1 MKIFN
6 RHIADQLSAYIQNE
20 LTDKQVSNIEN
31 HLATCQKCKK
41 EYEEI
46 EQGIFLAKQLSLS
59 KCPDSLWNGVEHQ
72 LRLQEKATNDR
83 KVYQLLPKLTWS
95 RAFATA
101 AIVIIFYALGVSFIA
116 INKKNSTITNNPE
129 IAKVEKVSIKDPEKG
144 TLPSPSPTP
153 VPNPKI
159 NDPNNVLRQFERGP
173 SVSLHSDVGDPSE
186 LSEQSPKL
194 VGRGF
199 GSKLNTDPSLQ
210 AKSKSRIDARPQRL
224 QTLPMPKIASSKGKS
239 PSLILLNPGVFQP
252 GNVLRTFERGNV
264 VAGLPSDVGSY
275 NFNQNSTQEK
285 IEISAHSLEATIDNR
300 RIANLPINSRNFLD
314 FSLISPNSNKSST
327 ATSAIPFNG
336 QTSRSNNFT
345 IDGLDNNDTSS
356 GHSTFNQVTVD
367 GALVANEGYQAEFG
381 RSTGSVIQEKAT
393 TNGSE
398 TTTSEDPMAFNEEAF
413 KNYGVNVWTKT
424 KKDNFSTF
432 AVDVDTG
439 SYTIARRMLNEG
451 SLPATASV
459 RVEEFVNYF
468 KYQYPSPVT
477 NHPFSLT
484 MEASVSPFNANRHLL
499 RIGLKGR
506 EVTKAERPAT
516 HLTFLVDNSGSMSS
530 EDKLGL
536 VKKSLKILV
545 KNLDPQDTVAITT
558 YAGGV
563 SLVLP
568 PTSIVDKA
576 IILDAIDNLVS
587 GGGTAMEAGID
598 LAYKQ
603 ANASFQEGSINRI
616 IICSDGDANIGKT
629 NHTEILKQ
637 IKSYV
642 DQGITVSTIGF
653 GMGNYKDTMMEQFA
667 NKGNGNYYYV
677 DNISEAKRIFVKQL
691 TGTLQVIAK
700 DVKVQVEFNPTT
712 VSEYRLVGY
721 ENRDIA
727 DEDFRNDKIDAG
739 EIGAGHTVTAIYE
752 VKLRKQP
759 ESNLATVRLRYK
771 TPDAQETTPAQEV
784 EASFD
789 LARLEQNFDTTSED
803 FRFSI
808 AVAAFA
814 EVLRGS
820 FAAKDWSL
828 EKIASIA
835 ATSSQPNDKER
846 QEFLQLVKK
855 AQELKLATS
864 TATPENN

>member
-6 RHIADQLSAYIQNE
+6 RHIADQLSAYLQNE
-20 LTDKQVSNIEN
+20 LTDKQVSQIEK
-31 HLATCQKCKK
+31 HLATCKSCKK

-59 KCPDSLWNGVEHQ
+59 KCPDSLWNGIEHQ
-72 LRLQEKATNDR
+72 LRLQEKATTNTSSS
-83 KVYQLLPKLTWS
+83 VYQLFPKVTWS

-116 INKKNSTITNNPE
+116 INKKNSTITSNTE
-129 IAKVEKVSIKDPEKG
+129 MAKVEKVSIKVPQKES
-144 TLPSPSPTP
+144 LPSPAL
-153 VPNPKI
+153 VPNPEVK
-159 NDPNNVLRQFERGP
+159 DPNHVLNMFKRGP
-173 SVSLHSDVGDPSE
+173 VVRFHSDSNIGDPDPSE
-186 LSEQSPKL
+186 LSPKL
-194 VGRGF
+194 AEKGF
-199 GSKLNTDPSLQ
+199 GTPFRTDPSLQ
-210 AKSKSRIDARPQRL
+210 AKFKSRIDDARPQRL
-224 QTLPMPKIASSKGKS
+224 QTLPMPKIAASGKL

-252 GNVLRTFERGNV
+252 ENTLRAFERGNV

-275 NFNQNSTQEK
+275 NLEQNSNEVTIELSGEK
-285 IEISAHSLEATIDNR
+285 LETNITEYRVQSLPINDRIE
-300 RIANLPINSRNFLD
+300 NLPINKRSFLD
-314 FSLISPNSNKSST
+314 FSLTSRDRMPSTGGAATSGLSFNGRSARSNKIT
-327 ATSAIPFNG
+327 IRGYTNDNAI
-336 QTSRSNNFT
+336 
-345 IDGLDNNDTSS
+345 TSS
-356 GHSTFNQVTVD
+356 QTTAQEFQVVTD
-367 GALVANEGYQAEFG
+367 SYGAEFG
-381 RSTGSVIQEKAT
+381 RLTKP
-393 TNGSE
+393 
-398 TTTSEDPMAFNEEAF
+398 SEDITEKDPNNSTDTEAF
-413 KNYGVNVWTKT
+413 TNYGVNAWTKT
-424 KKDNFSTF
+424 KKDSFSTF

-468 KYQYPSPVT
+468 KYQYPNPVT

-484 MEASVSPFNANRHLL
+484 MEAATSPFNENRYLL

-516 HLTFLVDNSGSMSS
+516 HLTFLVDNSGSMDS
-530 EDKLGL
+530 EDRLGL
-536 VKKSLKILV
+536 VKKSLKMLV
-545 KNLDPQDTVAITT
+545 KNLESQDTVAITT

-603 ANASFQEGSINRI
+603 AHASFQSGSINRI

-629 NHTEILKQ
+629 SPKEILKQ

-642 DQGITVSTIGF
+642 DQGITVSAIGF
-653 GMGNYKDTMMEQFA
+653 GMGNYKDAMMEQFA

-677 DNISEAKRIFVKQL
+677 DNMSEAKRIFVKQL

-700 DVKVQVEFNPTT
+700 DVKVQVEFNPSA

-727 DEDFRNDKIDAG
+727 DEDFRNDKVDAG

-771 TPDAQETTPAQEV
+771 TPDAQETTPADEV
-784 EASFD
+784 AASFD
-789 LARLEQNFDTTSED
+789 LSRVEQNFDTTSED

-835 ATSSQPNDKER
+835 ETASQPSDRER

-855 AQELKLATS
+855 AQELKLAPSQTN
-864 TATPENN
+864 PEND